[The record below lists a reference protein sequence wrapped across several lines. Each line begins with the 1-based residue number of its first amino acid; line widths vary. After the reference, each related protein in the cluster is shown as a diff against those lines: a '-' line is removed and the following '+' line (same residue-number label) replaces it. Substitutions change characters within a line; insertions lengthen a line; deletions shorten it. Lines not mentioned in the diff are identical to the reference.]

1 MPELYQIIERPII
14 TEKALTLTGEN
25 KYAFIVHPASNK
37 FEIANAVVELFENA
51 GEGDKKLTVVSVNT
65 INVKGKS
72 KNYRTFGRYTKGKT
86 AGFKKAY
93 VTLAAGQAITLFEG
107 V

>member
-1 MPELYQIIERPII
+1 MPELYKIIERPII
-14 TEKALTLTGEN
+14 TEKALSLTGEN
-25 KYAFIVHPASNK
+25 KYAFVVHPSSNK
-37 FEIANAVVELFENA
+37 FEIAKAVEELFENG

-65 INVKGKS
+65 LNVKGKAKS
-72 KNYRTFGRYTKGKT
+72 YRTFGRYTRGKS

-93 VTLAAGQAITLFEG
+93 VTLAPGQAITLFEG